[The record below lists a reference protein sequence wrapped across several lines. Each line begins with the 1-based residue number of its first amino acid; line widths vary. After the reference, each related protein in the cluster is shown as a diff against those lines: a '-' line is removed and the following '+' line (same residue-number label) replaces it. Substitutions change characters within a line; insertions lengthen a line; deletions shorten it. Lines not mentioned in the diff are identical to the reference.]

1 VFLVIVLFLGVL
13 VVRDVIAEVLKEAGR
28 PLSKDEV
35 IKRVL
40 AKRIVKPNTVLV
52 NLQNSKYFRKV
63 AGDYTLA

>member
-1 VFLVIVLFLGVL
+1 MMKF
-13 VVRDVIAEVLKEAGR
+13 
-28 PLSKDEV
+28 LSKEEI

-52 NLQNSKYFRKV
+52 NLQNTKYFRKI